1 MGRAGILT
9 RTGTLAVAAA
19 AGGAVALGGAE
30 LFGKLGSRTTIQQVA
45 PLPGGLGNV
54 SLSTGQTSQG
64 SMGDAEVY
72 RRDSPG
78 VVEIT
83 ATSVRTAP
91 ADPFGFFGPQ
101 TTTSQALGSGFV
113 IDPSGIVVTNNHVI
127 ADADEITVI
136 LNDGTRLKA
145 TLLGK
150 DTKVDLA
157 VLKVTTDRKSVV

>member
-1 MGRAGILT
+1 M
-9 RTGTLAVAAA
+9 AVAAA

-83 ATSVRTAP
+83 ATSVRTAFSMFSIP
-91 ADPFGFFGPQ
+91 WRKLR
-101 TTTSQALGSGFV
+101 S
-113 IDPSGIVVTNNHVI
+113 
-127 ADADEITVI
+127 
-136 LNDGTRLKA
+136 LK
-145 TLLGK
+145 K
-150 DTKVDLA
+150 P
-157 VLKVTTDRKSVV
+157 